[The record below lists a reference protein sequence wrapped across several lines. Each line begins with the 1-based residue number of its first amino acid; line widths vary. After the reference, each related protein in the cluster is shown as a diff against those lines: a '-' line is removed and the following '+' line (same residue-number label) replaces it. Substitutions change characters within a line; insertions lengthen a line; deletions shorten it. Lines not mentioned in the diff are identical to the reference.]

1 MVNSSEFL
9 YKVIEGVNDM
19 MPVIFIGH
27 GSPMNAIEDN
37 EFTKNFKNISKDIE
51 KPKAIICISAHWF
64 TDGTKV
70 TAMSN
75 PKTIH
80 DFYGFPKELYDIEYP
95 TKGDVALAKEV
106 EELLSPIKVEL
117 DLEWGLD
124 HGSWSVL
131 RHMYPN
137 ADIPT
142 IQIGIDYNKSPKY
155 HFDLAKKLE
164 SLRSKG
170 VLIIGSGNIVHNLG
184 MVDFDNIETHDYGY
198 DWAKKVRK
206 QINEYILNNNFDPI
220 LDYLK
225 QGSDFHLAI
234 PTPEHF
240 LPLIYILG
248 LKKENEKVEFFN
260 DVLVGGSLSMT
271 SMIIK

>member
-1 MVNSSEFL
+1 MKE
-9 YKVIEGVNDM
+9 KI
-19 MPVIFIGH
+19 MPILFIGH